1 MELTDLC
8 KELNNWFYR
17 KIYIGKFTIAN
28 GVLTGNFSLQD
39 GQYFRICDSV
49 FNDGV
54 YQHPASGLMDE
65 VFEGAVWAMAVPPA
79 VIALQA
85 EINDW
90 LADDGV
96 QKALKSPYTS
106 ESFGGYSYTKASG
119 KTSNSGGN
127 TGYTWQMQFADE
139 LNRWRKI

>member
-1 MELTDLC
+1 MELTVLC
-8 KELNNWFYR
+8 KELNNWFDR
-17 KIYIGKFTIAN
+17 ERFFGKFSIVN
-28 GVLTGNFSLQD
+28 GELTGNFHLQS

-54 YQHPASGLMDE
+54 YQYPADGLTDE

-79 VIALQA
+79 VIAMQTQI
-85 EINDW
+85 EEW
-90 LADDGV
+90 LTDDGV

-119 KTSNSGGN
+119 KTSDSGGN

>member
-8 KELNNWFYR
+8 KELNNWFCRERYF
-17 KIYIGKFTIAN
+17 GKFKIVN
-28 GVLTGNFSLQD
+28 GVLAGNFSLQD

-54 YQHPASGLMDE
+54 YQHPASGLVDE

-90 LADDGV
+90 LADEGV

-119 KTSNSGGN
+119 RSSDTVENKGL
-127 TGYTWQMQFADE
+127 TWQSQFADQ

>member
-8 KELNNWFYR
+8 KELNNWFCRERYF
-17 KIYIGKFTIAN
+17 GKFKIVN
-28 GVLTGNFSLQD
+28 GVLAGNFSLQD

-54 YQHPASGLMDE
+54 YQYPASGLVDE
-65 VFEGAVWAMAVPPA
+65 VFEGAVWAMAVPPT
-79 VIALQA
+79 VIALQT
-85 EINDW
+85 EIEEW

-96 QKALKSPYTS
+96 QKALRSPYTS

-119 KTSNSGGN
+119 NTSQSGGMA
-127 TGYTWQMQFADE
+127 GYTWQEHFADQ

>member
-1 MELTDLC
+1 MEMTDLC
-8 KELNNWFYR
+8 KELNNWFHK
-17 KIYIGKFTIAN
+17 KIYIGKFTIAD

-54 YQHPASGLMDE
+54 YQHPASGLIDE
-65 VFEGAVWAMAVPPA
+65 VFEGAVWAMAVPPT

-85 EINDW
+85 EIDDW
-90 LADDGV
+90 LTDEGV

-106 ESFGGYSYTKASG
+106 ESFGGYSYTKAGG
-119 KTSNSGGN
+119 KSSD
-127 TGYTWQMQFADE
+127 TGENKGLTWQSQFADQ

>member
-1 MELTDLC
+1 MEMTELC

-17 KIYIGKFTIAN
+17 KIYIGKFKIAN

-54 YQHPASGLMDE
+54 YQHPASGLIDE

-85 EINDW
+85 EITDW

-119 KTSNSGGN
+119 KSSDSGGN
-127 TGYTWQMQFADE
+127 AGYTWKEQFADQ

>member
-1 MELTDLC
+1 MEMTDLC
-8 KELNNWFYR
+8 KELNNWFHK
-17 KIYIGKFTIAN
+17 KIYIGKFTIAD
-28 GVLTGNFSLQD
+28 GVLTGNIFLQD

-54 YQHPASGLMDE
+54 YQYPASNLMDE
-65 VFEGAVWAMAVPPA
+65 VFEGTVWAMAVPPT

-90 LADDGV
+90 LADEGV

-119 KTSNSGGN
+119 KTSESGGN
-127 TGYTWQMQFADE
+127 AGYTWQEQFADQ

>member
-17 KIYIGKFTIAN
+17 KIYIGKFKIVN
-28 GVLTGNFSLQD
+28 GQLTGKFSLQD

-54 YQHPASGLMDE
+54 YQYPASGLMDE
-65 VFEGAVWAMAVPPA
+65 VFEGAVWAMAVPPS
-79 VIALQA
+79 VIALQT

-90 LADDGV
+90 LTDDGV

-119 KTSNSGGN
+119 NTSQNGGMA
-127 TGYTWQMQFADE
+127 GYTWQEHFADQ

>member
-1 MELTDLC
+1 MDMTVLC
-8 KELNNWFYR
+8 KELNNWFCRGVYF
-17 KIYIGKFTIAN
+17 GKFKIAN
-28 GVLTGNFSLQD
+28 GVLTGRFNLQD

-54 YQHPASGLMDE
+54 YQYPASGLVDE
-65 VFEGAVWAMAVPPA
+65 EFDGAIWAMAVPPA
-79 VIALQA
+79 VISLHD
-85 EINDW
+85 EINNW
-90 LADDGV
+90 LEDDGV

-119 KTSNSGGN
+119 KGSDSGGN
-127 TGYTWQMQFADE
+127 TAYTWQEQFADQ

>member
-1 MELTDLC
+1 MLTELC
-8 KELNNWFYR
+8 KELNNWFCRGIYFGNF
-17 KIYIGKFTIAN
+17 KIVN
-28 GVLTGNFSLQD
+28 GVLTGSFNLQN

-54 YQHPASGLMDE
+54 YQYPASGLIDE
-65 VFEGAVWAMAVPPA
+65 VFEGTVWAMAVPPT

-85 EINDW
+85 EIEKW

-119 KTSNSGGN
+119 NTSQNGGMA
-127 TGYTWQMQFADE
+127 GYTWQEHFADQ